1 MAYYFQGDHG
11 ALVTNC
17 EQSVHANVDLQQVY
31 SKFFDLHTAIH
42 PRVRNHNLDLHPR
55 WQKSSLIS
63 RESAA
68 CLGQSSTLVL
78 TYFRSREQAEL
89 VERKMGKEAGAQTG
103 DVDTYRHPVIE
114 VRLTPDH
121 FAIELILSPYA
132 WLDQQNLI
140 GKLGLPNHRA
150 AFRSLLRS
158 IPGDYRFGFWN
169 GLQLGDMH
177 LLVSELLRGRIL
189 DEWMDTF
196 ADGQDWLR
204 VGKWYAPE
212 DPALDAGNI
221 LSEVFDTI
229 KSLHSLY
236 TFVLWSSNNNFSDFY
251 EKRQRQV
258 VRRAYA

>member
-1 MAYYFQGDHG
+1 MSYYFQGDHL
-11 ALVTNC
+11 ALVKDNG
-17 EQSVHANVDLQQVY
+17 QSVNASADLQHVY

-55 WQKSSLIS
+55 WQKSSIVS

-68 CLGQSSTLVL
+68 CLEQSSTLVL

-89 VERKMGKEAGAQTG
+89 VERKMGKESGSQVSE
-103 DVDTYRHPVIE
+103 VDTYRHPVIE
-114 VRLTPDH
+114 LRLTPDH

-140 GKLGLPNHRA
+140 GKLELPHHRT
-150 AFRSLLRS
+150 AFRNLLRTM
-158 IPGDYRFGFWN
+158 PGDYRFGFWN
-169 GLQLGDMH
+169 GLHLGEMN
-177 LLVSELLRGRIL
+177 LSISELLRGRIL

-204 VGKWYAPE
+204 VGMWYAPE
-212 DPALDAGNI
+212 DPALDASCI
-221 LSEVFDTI
+221 LPEIFNTV
-229 KSLHSLY
+229 KSLHGLY
-236 TFVLWSSNNNFSDFY
+236 NFMLWSSNNNFGDFY
-251 EKRQRQV
+251 NKRQRT